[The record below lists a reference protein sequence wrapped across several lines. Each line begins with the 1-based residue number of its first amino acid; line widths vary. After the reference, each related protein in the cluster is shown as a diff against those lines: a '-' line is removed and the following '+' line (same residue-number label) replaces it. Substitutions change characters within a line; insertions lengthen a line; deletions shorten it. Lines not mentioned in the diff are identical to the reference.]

1 MPRFVLLALC
11 AALLGCER
19 VVDLDIAEGPRRLVV
34 EARLERVLGAV
45 SGTQVI
51 RLSTTSPYFDAAASP
66 AAHGAVVT
74 VTDDAGGVTTF
85 TESGVAGVYTTSQL
99 VVVAGRGYSLR
110 IDYDGGRYEASEV
123 AQSDAPIDSLYLDT
137 PQPGRFSGSDGVRAT
152 IDFADP
158 AGARNFYLWDQYV
171 NGIRQLG
178 PDTSF
183 KYRVSA
189 SDDAFDGIL
198 VEGFQPYEG
207 VDIPPGGAV
216 LLRQIG
222 LSEAMFRYYFAL
234 SDQVSADGSP
244 FSVPPAGVRGN
255 VANRTDPSRFP
266 LGYFFVAEVSEAR
279 LRREN

>member
-1 MPRFVLLALC
+1 MPRWLLLAFC
-11 AALLGCER
+11 TALLGCER
-19 VVDLDIAEGPRRLVV
+19 VVALDIAEGPRRLVV

-45 SGTQVI
+45 SGAQVI
-51 RLSTTSPYFDAAASP
+51 RLTTTSPYFAAAASP
-66 AAHGAVVT
+66 AARGALVT
-74 VTDDAGGVTTF
+74 VADDSGEVTTF
-85 TESGVAGVYTTSQL
+85 TESGVVGEYTTSQL
-99 VVVAGRGYSLR
+99 VVVAGRRYFLR
-110 IDYDGGRYEASEV
+110 IDYDGARYEATEV
-123 AQSDAPIDSLYLDT
+123 AQSVAPIDLLYLDT
-137 PQPGRFSGSDGVRAT
+137 PQPGRFAGSEGVRAT

-158 AGARNFYLWDQYV
+158 AGERNFYLWDQYV

-178 PDTSF
+178 PDTSY
-183 KYRVSA
+183 KSRVSA

-198 VEGFQPYEG
+198 VERFQPYEG
-207 VDIPPGGAV
+207 VDIPAGGTV

-255 VANRTDPSRFP
+255 VANRTDPARFP

-279 LRREN
+279 LRRAR